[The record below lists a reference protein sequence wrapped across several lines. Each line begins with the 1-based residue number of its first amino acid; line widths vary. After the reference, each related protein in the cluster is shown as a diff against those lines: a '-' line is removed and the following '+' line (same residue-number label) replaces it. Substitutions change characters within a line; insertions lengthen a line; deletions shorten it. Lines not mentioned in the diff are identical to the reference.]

1 MRKGRE
7 EKTKFNHYMISIG
20 NKKGFADYPSPQACL
35 IGLSLILGK
44 IQVQKG

>member
-20 NKKGFADYPSPQACL
+20 NKKGFDTWKNPGPKRLTGSW
-35 IGLSLILGK
+35 
-44 IQVQKG
+44 